1 MSFFAASMT
10 RAYGRKVSLVFAS
23 ICFMAGTGLNAGA
36 VNLAMLVVGR
46 ILLGFGIGAAN
57 TRCGGRGRE
66 SAGAAPACCRQD
78 SRGGGG
84 GGRGRCRALG

>member
-23 ICFMAGTGLNAGA
+23 ICFLLGTGLNAGA

-57 TRCGGRGRE
+57 TRW
-66 SAGAAPACCRQD
+66 GAQAADPAPLLWA
-78 SRGGGG
+78 
-84 GGRGRCRALG
+84 